1 MYEPGV
7 AKASDITREPH
18 PAAKPHPFAVTMDK
32 TLNTRTPGPAG
43 LAKALILAE
52 ITMSTSRKLKSH
64 GMRRGKNRA
73 PHKGVKRGGGK
84 RKYRKGCLKSRK
96 RGDDGK
102 CGETYSGTC
111 SPSGLPEA
119 LLRQNRNLSLRCW
132 GCEAEF
138 LGTRM
143 PMSVF

>member
-1 MYEPGV
+1 MYEQGV

-32 TLNTRTPGPAG
+32 TLNTWTPGPAG
-43 LAKALILAE
+43 LAKPLILAE

-102 CGETYSGTC
+102 
-111 SPSGLPEA
+111 
-119 LLRQNRNLSLRCW
+119 
-132 GCEAEF
+132 
-138 LGTRM
+138 
-143 PMSVF
+143 